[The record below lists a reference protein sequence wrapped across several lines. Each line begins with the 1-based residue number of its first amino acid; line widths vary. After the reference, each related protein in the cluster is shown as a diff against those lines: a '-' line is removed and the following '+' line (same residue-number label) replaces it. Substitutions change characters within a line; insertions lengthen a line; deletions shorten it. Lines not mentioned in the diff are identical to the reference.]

1 MGRRQTLRSR
11 VHGSLAHGR
20 SAVHGRR
27 AVYGR
32 GPHPRPTAGGVL
44 AWDRGWRREA
54 RAAWL
59 CGLALAGVLTAI
71 DLGRGG
77 FGWTHGCCWATL
89 GATLVLV
96 LRPARITAG
105 DGWLAS
111 RGVLRERRVRTDLL
125 TRVRRE
131 DGMAPRLVLR
141 DITGSRVELDPKVLA
156 DNPLLWH
163 YLDAGARLARE
174 RGVLLEGAGVLTA
187 LAERIDGEGARR
199 LLSSAEISLSGD

>member
-1 MGRRQTLRSR
+1 M
-11 VHGSLAHGR
+11 HDSLTHGR
-20 SAVHGRR
+20 GAVYGRGAVH
-27 AVYGR
+27 GR

-71 DLGRGG
+71 DLARGE
-77 FGWTHGCCWATL
+77 FDWRHGCFWAAL

-111 RGVLRERRVRTDLL
+111 RGLLRERRVRTDLL

-163 YLDAGARLARE
+163 YLDVGARLARE
-174 RGVLLEGAGVLTA
+174 RGVLVEGTKSLTA

-199 LLSSAEISLSGD
+199 LLGAAGLE

>member
-27 AVYGR
+27 AVYSR
-32 GPHPRPTAGGVL
+32 GPYPRPSVGGVL

-77 FGWTHGCCWATL
+77 FGWQHGCCWVAL
-89 GATLVLV
+89 GGTLVLV

-111 RGVLRERRVRTDLL
+111 RGPLRERRVRTDLL

-131 DGMAPRLVLR
+131 DGMTPRLVLR
-141 DITGSRVELDPKVLA
+141 DVMGGRVELDPKILA

-163 YLDAGARLARE
+163 HLDAGARLARQ

-199 LLSSAEISLSGD
+199 LLSSAEICPSGD

>member
-32 GPHPRPTAGGVL
+32 GSHPRPSVGGVL

-71 DLGRGG
+71 DLGRGE
-77 FGWTHGCCWATL
+77 FDWQHGCCWAAL

-111 RGVLRERRVRTDLL
+111 RGLLRERRVRTDLL

-131 DGMAPRLVLR
+131 DGMTPRLVLR
-141 DITGSRVELDPKVLA
+141 DVMGGRVELDPKVLV

-163 YLDAGARLARE
+163 QLDAGARLAHQ

-199 LLSSAEISLSGD
+199 LLRSAEISPSGD

>member
-1 MGRRQTLRSR
+1 MGRRQALRSR

-20 SAVHGRR
+20 G

-32 GPHPRPTAGGVL
+32 EARPSAGGVL

-54 RAAWL
+54 RSAWL

-77 FGWTHGCCWATL
+77 LDGPRGCFWAAL

-111 RGVLRERRVRTDLL
+111 SGLLRERRVRTDLL

-131 DGMAPRLVLR
+131 DGMTPRLVLR
-141 DITGSRVELDPKVLA
+141 DIKGGRVELAPQVLA

-163 YLDAGARLARE
+163 HLDTGARRARE
-174 RGVLLEGAGVLTA
+174 RGVLVEGAGVLTA

-199 LLSSAEISLSGD
+199 LLSSAEFSPSGD